1 MKKKSKFKK
10 YLLIYSFI
18 LLLSMV
24 AFISYIYII
33 LINYEFNNIDN
44 FLLYTI
50 NNLDNQTLSSY
61 LEKNNLNKDDV
72 NLYKDLTKSKDY
84 KFKKIENN
92 IYEAYL
98 NDNLMFTIVTKVDH
112 KVNKFGL
119 LNYDVLKLKK
129 ITPSLDRGLVYY
141 NIIIPSNYKLYVDN
155 TLIENYSEK
164 KPYPELDYLYNTD
177 FMPYMLTYHVDNLNG
192 KEKIKVIDFTNH
204 EVELTK
210 DKNNYL
216 VNNYIIEKP
225 TYQEANEIL
234 EINTDI
240 LSLAKKWSLFLTND
254 LEGNRNGFDTIQMYL
269 AKNTDIYTK
278 AKKWSSGV
286 DIQFTSKHTLQKNTF
301 TNEKL
306 TNFKIY
312 DNNLFSC
319 EVYLEKHMKISGV
332 KEENI
337 DIMHDTIY
345 FIKDETWKVINIRSL
360 GDE

>member
-1 MKKKSKFKK
+1 MNNKSKFKK
-10 YLLIYSFI
+10 YLLIYSSI
-18 LLLSMV
+18 LLLSSI

-50 NNLDNQTLSSY
+50 NNLDNQTLTSY
-61 LEKNNLNKDDV
+61 LEQNNLNKKDID
-72 NLYKDLTKSKDY
+72 LYKNLTKSKDY
-84 KFKKIENN
+84 KFQKIDNN
-92 IYEAYL
+92 TYKAYL
-98 NDNLMFTIVTKVDH
+98 YDNLMFTITTKVHH
-112 KVNKFGL
+112 KVNRFGII
-119 LNYDVLKLKK
+119 NYDVLRVDN
-129 ITPSLDRGLVYY
+129 ITPSLDRGLIYY
-141 NIIIPSNYKLYVDN
+141 NITIPSNYKLYVN
-155 TLIENYSEK
+155 NILIEKYIDK
-164 KPYPELDYLYNTD
+164 KKYEELDYLYNNN
-177 FMPYMLTYHVDNLNG
+177 FMPYMLTYHIDNLNG
-192 KEKIKVIDFTNH
+192 KEQIKVTDFTNK
-204 EVELTK
+204 EVELIK
-210 DKNNYL
+210 DKNNYT
-216 VNNYIIEKP
+216 VNNCIIEKS

-240 LSLAKKWSLFLTND
+240 LSFAEKWSLFLTND
-254 LEGNRNGFDTIQMYL
+254 LEGKYNGFETIKSYL

-286 DIQFTSKHTLQKNTF
+286 DITFTSEHTLQKNTF

-332 KEENI
+332 KKENI

-345 FIKDETWKVINIRSL
+345 FIKDKTWKVMGIRSL